1 MNRIGAW
8 TMVLMSSLGLA
19 SVAPLTGS
27 AERVM
32 GAELARGMDVVQGV
46 VMMAGNS
53 HLMIVPE
60 AGDISEFVVGPN
72 TRITRDGQSTQLE
85 ALQAKDQVVVM
96 CTTEGPNRVATEIVA
111 RSPL

>member
-1 MNRIGAW
+1 MDRLYATVILMIG
-8 TMVLMSSLGLA
+8 TLGLA
-19 SVAPLTGS
+19 TIAPATALT
-27 AERVM
+27 ERAHA
-32 GAELARGMDVVQGV
+32 AELVRRADMVQGV

-53 HLMIVPE
+53 HLMIVPD

-72 TRITRDGQSTQLE
+72 ARITRDGQTTQLE

-96 CTTEGPNRVATEIVA
+96 CNGDGPARTAIEIVA